1 MVLFMSRYEEELA
14 KDYKKLI
21 ESYQAIVNSQEE
33 NLNKLTDN
41 NSALLIMNARLL
53 TALAELS
60 HASNRMLTALKT
72 IQVYGIQSDITRTN
86 AMERFTIDVENIKAD
101 LSKLG
106 VK

>member
-1 MVLFMSRYEEELA
+1 MSKYED
-14 KDYKKLI
+14 DYKELI
-21 ESYQAIVNSQEE
+21 ESYQALLDNQEV
-33 NLNKLTDN
+33 NLNKLTEN

-60 HASNRMLTALKT
+60 HASNRVLIALKT

-86 AMERFTIDVENIKAD
+86 AMERFAIDVENIKAD

-106 VK
+106 AK